1 MIAASSNLPR
11 RGLSGV
17 RCADGVRG
25 GLVAAGAL
33 ALLVAAVVPCA
44 AEPAQVPPSSSRML
58 DGVVAVVDGDP
69 ITLRELKRYGIE
81 GAPFLPPDVRNDH
94 RALLNS
100 MIEHRLLKFEF
111 EKNGITAPDAMVERY
126 IASVLE
132 DGKQT
137 RAQLD
142 ADIARVGLT
151 WKDYFERMRDE
162 VQRIQLV
169 NMQIRSRVNI
179 PEEEVRREWENNPK
193 YRESEKLTV
202 GVIFLPVPLGA
213 NPDDARAEAAG
224 VQKEARGNFEAA
236 ARKYSKGPAASEGGM
251 LGDFTRGSMAPHFE
265 KAMEGLGE
273 GDVSQ
278 PVEGPGG
285 LYIVTIADLK
295 SAGRVPFD
303 DVKKEIGDRLYEQRL
318 SERYQKWATEDL
330 RKDHRVDIMVDEL
343 ALIAADPK
351 AAAIPAPAATLPV
364 AAADGSLPP
373 EADPKAAETDPKAA
387 ETER

>member
-17 RCADGVRG
+17 RCADGGRG
-25 GLVAAGAL
+25 GRVAAVAF
-33 ALLVAAVVPCA
+33 ALLAAAVVPCA
-44 AEPAQVPPSSSRML
+44 AQAPSSSRML

-81 GAPFLPPDVRNDH
+81 GAPFLPSEVRNDH

-100 MIEHRLLKFEF
+100 MIEYRLLKFEF

-132 DGKQT
+132 DNKQT

-151 WKDYFERMRDE
+151 WKAYFERMRDE

-169 NMQIRSRVNI
+169 NMQIRSRVNV
-179 PEEEVRREWENNPK
+179 PEEEVRREWEENPK

-202 GVIFLPVPLGA
+202 GVIFLPVPLGV
-213 NPDDARAEAAG
+213 NMDDARAEAAE

-236 ARKYSKGPAASEGGM
+236 ARKHSKGPAASEGGM

-265 KAMEGLGE
+265 KAMAGLDE

-285 LYIVTIADLK
+285 LYLVTIADLK

-303 DVKKEIGDRLYEQRL
+303 DVKKEIGDRLYEKRL

-330 RKDHRVDIMVDEL
+330 RKEHRVDIMVDQL
-343 ALIAADPK
+343 ALIAADPA
-351 AAAIPAPAATLPV
+351 AAAIPAPAATVPV
-364 AAADGSLPP
+364 GPADGSLPP
-373 EADPKAAETDPKAA
+373 ETDPKAA
-387 ETER
+387 EKNPKAAEIKR